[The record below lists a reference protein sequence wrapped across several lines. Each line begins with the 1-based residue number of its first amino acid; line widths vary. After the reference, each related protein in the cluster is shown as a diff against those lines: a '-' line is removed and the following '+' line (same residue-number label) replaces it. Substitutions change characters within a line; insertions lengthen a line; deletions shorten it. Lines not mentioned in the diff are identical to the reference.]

1 MTPRRSRVLRDV
13 PHPLT
18 NFEIQEYYQNE
29 PRFNGVFSRDNLP
42 NTIKNRVKRG
52 ERAYV
57 INLDEYRDIGT
68 HWVAL
73 YINNNTV
80 TYFDSFGVE
89 HIPKESMKFIGS
101 NNIIT
106 NIYRIQAYGSIMCGY
121 FCIGFINF
129 MFNGNSLTDY
139 TGLFSPN
146 DLKKNDDIILKYF
159 GLEGVK

>member
-1 MTPRRSRVLRDV
+1 MTFT

-29 PRFNGVFSRDNLP
+29 PRFNGVFSRDNLR
-42 NTIKNRVKRG
+42 NNNNNNIKNG
-52 ERAYV
+52 AYV

-73 YINNNTV
+73 YVNNKAII
-80 TYFDSFGVE
+80 YFDSFGVE
-89 HIPKESMKFIGS
+89 HIPKEIMKFI
-101 NNIIT
+101 NRKNIIT
-106 NIYRIQAYGSIMCGY
+106 NIYRIQAYDSIMCGY

-139 TGLFSPN
+139 ASLFSPN
-146 DLKKNDDIILKYF
+146 DLKKNDNIILKYF
-159 GLEGVK
+159 GL